1 MNIDICDNCRE
12 VKLIDM
18 RSDGFKF
25 CQACENKIEDQLQ
38 QIRNITVPTGCTHTK
53 LQMIVAAINVASN
66 NVRDEEVKQLLTE
79 ILRAA
84 GVVIDGTSGD
94 DIMPWRLSGR
104 E

>member
-1 MNIDICDNCRE
+1 MNIDICDNCKE

-38 QIRNITVPTGCTHTK
+38 EIRNITVPTGCTHTK
-53 LQMIVAAINVASN
+53 LQMIIGAINVARN
-66 NVRDEEVKQLLTE
+66 NIKDEDVKLLLTE
-79 ILRAA
+79 ILRA
-84 GVVIDGTSGD
+84 GGCLVDN
-94 DIMPWRLSGR
+94 

>member
-38 QIRNITVPTGCTHTK
+38 EIRNITVPTGCTHTK
-53 LQMIVAAINVASN
+53 LQMIIGAINVARN
-66 NVRDEEVKQLLTE
+66 IIKDEDVKHLLTE
-79 ILRAA
+79 ILRA
-84 GVVIDGTSGD
+84 GGCLVDN
-94 DIMPWRLSGR
+94 

>member
-1 MNIDICDNCRE
+1 MNIDTCDNCKE

-38 QIRNITVPTGCTHTK
+38 EIRNITVPTGGTHTK
-53 LQMIVAAINVASN
+53 LQMIIGAINVARN
-66 NVRDEEVKQLLTE
+66 NIKDEDVKNLLTE
-79 ILRAA
+79 RLRA
-84 GVVIDGTSGD
+84 GGCLVDN
-94 DIMPWRLSGR
+94 